1 MNDFQR
7 ILQLTRFDPI
17 KRLKLLRSYWVA
29 NFRDLTPPEKLTI
42 TYLTRQI
49 RSELDTTRSN

>member
-17 KRLKLLRSYWVA
+17 KRLKLLRAYWVA
-29 NFRDLTPPEKLTI
+29 NFRDLTHPEKLTI

-49 RSELDTTRSN
+49 RSELDTTGSN